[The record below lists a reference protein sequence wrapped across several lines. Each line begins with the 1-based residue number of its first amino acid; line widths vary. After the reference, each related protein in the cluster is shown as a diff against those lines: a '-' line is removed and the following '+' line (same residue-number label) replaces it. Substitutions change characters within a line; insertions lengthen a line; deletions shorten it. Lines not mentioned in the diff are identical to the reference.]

1 MKMREPED
9 FVASLDIGSDKMV
22 MALGKKSEGYCRL
35 VGVESIESAGVER
48 GRIVDKAEVQARVR
62 RLLEQFKEVHGFEI
76 DSLNVSLPGNMLRRE
91 ERRERFLYSRTQ
103 VIEGRDLNVLMK
115 RCKDAAAKEKNE
127 IVEILPT
134 WFKVEDKICGNPVGM
149 TAKRLEA
156 CYWVYGASLS
166 SLEDVRAML
175 AGVGI
180 QEVEFYTLAGVFQ
193 AAMKE
198 KGVDSGNFAVLDL
211 GADHVQVTVL
221 ANGLVAHDV
230 ELPLG
235 CRTIDRDIDTAF
247 SIHDVKKARALKE
260 EYGEALRAACRSRK
274 VMIPDTKFSI
284 ECHDLSYVEQ
294 CRLEELLEGAIFQI
308 QQSGYYE
315 ELDGGVFLTGGGSRT
330 NGIDSLLR
338 FLSGLQ
344 VRQGRVMNMHAQEA
358 SKLSDPTLTVALGLL
373 MCGHPVEEK
382 QSKLKEV
389 WGRWFKG

>member
-127 IVEILPT
+127 IVEILPA

-175 AGVGI
+175 AGVG
-180 QEVEFYTLAGVFQ
+180 
-193 AAMKE
+193 
-198 KGVDSGNFAVLDL
+198 
-211 GADHVQVTVL
+211 
-221 ANGLVAHDV
+221 
-230 ELPLG
+230 
-235 CRTIDRDIDTAF
+235 

-330 NGIDSLLR
+330 NGIDSLLK